1 MITPDWVVKN
11 HHVGYWEGHEM
22 TAFDK
27 AWDIAKEDKY
37 CEFCG
42 KPGDF
47 PKYED
52 MGGLRTCDS
61 CYDSEQQGFLDFLDA
76 EELREMLR

>member
-61 CYDSEQQGFLDFLDA
+61 CYDSEQQGFLDFSDA
-76 EELREMLR
+76 ERSREMLR

>member
-1 MITPDWVVKN
+1 MTRFGVKKESWRRKTMAW
-11 HHVGYWEGHEM
+11 HTE
-22 TAFDK
+22 FDQ
-27 AWDIAKEDKY
+27 AWDIVKEDKY

-47 PKYED
+47 PKYEE

-61 CYDSEQQGFLDFLDA
+61 CYDSEQQGFLDFSDA
-76 EELREMLR
+76 ERSREMNR

>member
-1 MITPDWVVKN
+1 
-11 HHVGYWEGHEM
+11 M
-22 TAFDK
+22 TSFDR

-47 PKYED
+47 PKYEETA
-52 MGGLRTCDS
+52 GLRTCDS
-61 CYDSEQQGFLDFLDA
+61 CYDAEQQGFLDFLDA